1 MKVEET
7 KLKNGAKIIGVKMP
21 GTDSVLISFGFRTG
35 SRTETDDI
43 AGISH
48 FLEHMV
54 FKGSV
59 KRSSTEE
66 ISKAAD
72 SIGAQYNAYTGKEY
86 TVYYIKTSPDNFG
99 LALDIVGDMV
109 TRPLLL
115 EKELKKEKGTIIQ
128 EAKMYEDN
136 PNLSIFGHME
146 SVLYGKTPLGRE
158 IVGLIKSIKST
169 NSKKMRRYFEKYYTG
184 LNNRVVVVGNLPKDY
199 VSSIKPYALR
209 LKQGKK
215 TVWKRSPLNKTN
227 LGLTIKSIE
236 QAHLGLTIPA
246 YDLFNEKRYVMQ
258 VIANILGGYMSARL
272 FTEIREK
279 RGWAYRVWAYSEEAS
294 DTGYLGIFGGV
305 KKDKA
310 LESLAIMK
318 KEVLNLAKTV
328 TNEEVYRAVEN
339 LKGSSVLKY
348 EVPEELA
355 NLVIM
360 QSLLKDKIELPQS
373 SIAKLSKITKKEV
386 IDIANELFVNDKLHL
401 AVIGPFKD
409 KKKFVK
415 MMNHK

>member
-1 MKVEET
+1 
-7 KLKNGAKIIGVKMP
+7 MP
-21 GTDSVLISFGFRTG
+21 GASSVIISFGFRTG
-35 SRTETDDI
+35 SRTETDDL

-54 FKGSV
+54 FKGSK
-59 KRSSTEE
+59 KRPSTEL

-86 TVYYIKTSPDNFG
+86 TVYYIKTSPENFK

-109 TRPLLL
+109 TRPLLS
-115 EKELKKEKGTIIQ
+115 EKELRKEKGTIIQ

-158 IVGLIKSIKST
+158 IVGLIKSIKNT
-169 NSKKMRRYFEKYYTG
+169 DSKKMRQYFEKYYNG
-184 LNNRVVVVGNLPKDY
+184 SNSRVVIAGNVPKNY
-199 VSSIKPYALR
+199 VSLVKPYILR
-209 LKQGKK
+209 LKKGKK
-215 TVWKRSPLNKTN
+215 TVWKRSHINKIN
-227 LGLTIKSIE
+227 LGLTAKTIE

-246 YDLFNEKRYVMQ
+246 YDLFNEKRYV
-258 VIANILGGYMSARL
+258 VHIIANILGGYMSARL

-279 RGWAYRVWAYSEEAS
+279 RGWAYRIWAYPEEAT
-294 DTGYLGIFGGV
+294 DAGYLGIFGGL

-310 LESLAIMK
+310 LESLSIIK

-328 TNEEVYRAVEN
+328 TEEEIYRAIEN

-355 NLVIM
+355 NLIMM
-360 QSLLKDKIELPQS
+360 QSLLRDKLELPQK
-373 SIAKLSKITKKEV
+373 SIEKLSRVTKKEV
-386 IDIANELFVNDKLHL
+386 IEVANELFTNDKLHL

-409 KKKFVK
+409 KKTFVK
-415 MMNHK
+415 ILNQ

>member
-1 MKVEET
+1 MKIEER
-7 KLKNGAKIIGVKMP
+7 KLVNGAKIIGIKMP
-21 GTDSVLISFGFRTG
+21 GTESVLISFGFRTG

-54 FKGSV
+54 FKGSE
-59 KRSSTEE
+59 KRPSTEI

-86 TVYYIKTSPDNFG
+86 TVYYIKTSPDNFK

-109 TRPLLL
+109 TKPLLS

-158 IVGLIKSIKST
+158 IIGLIKSIKST
-169 NSKKMRRYFEKYYTG
+169 NSKKMRQYFEKYYTG
-184 LNNRVVVVGNLPKDY
+184 SNCRIVIAGNLPKNY
-199 VSSIKPYALR
+199 VSLVRLYALR
-209 LKQGKK
+209 LKKG
-215 TVWKRSPLNKTN
+215 NKTIWKVSTVN
-227 LGLTIKSIE
+227 KNKIGLTKKPIE
-236 QAHLGLTIPA
+236 QAHLGLTIPT
-246 YDLFNEKRYVMQ
+246 YDLFNEKRYVMH

-279 RGWAYRVWAYSEEAS
+279 RGWAYRVWAYQEESTDA
-294 DTGYLGIFGGV
+294 GYLGIFGGV
-305 KKDKA
+305 KKGKA
-310 LESLAIMK
+310 LPSLTIMK
-318 KEVLNLAKTV
+318 KEVLGLAKTV
-328 TNEEVYRAVEN
+328 TEEEVHRAVEN
-339 LKGSSVLKY
+339 LKGSFILKY
-348 EVPEELA
+348 ESSEELA
-355 NLVIM
+355 NLVM
-360 QSLLKDKIELPQS
+360 SQLLLKDAIELPHKS
-373 SIAKLSKITKKEV
+373 LEKLDKITKEDV
-386 IDIANELFVNDKLHL
+386 VRVANELFSKDKLHL

-409 KKKFVK
+409 KQKFVK
-415 MMNHK
+415 ILSQ